1 MSCSRRKMQSSAL
14 VSAQSSPRHR
24 FLNGTQKNPI
34 SSSFSLP
41 SISPSLVTK
50 ILVILPQEP
59 QFTVFVA
66 NGKKIWRY
74 ALSGNNPV
82 SNRDGKKP
90 SEMCYPS
97 LSWHLKHSQ
106 QYVCPSFFF
115 APYVWIWLKSCHFIL
130 SPASPNLQMNRYFWQ
145 QNCSQLTNHVFIF
158 SLSHKVFSTEKQDD
172 VISN

>member
-34 SSSFSLP
+34 SSSFPFP

-50 ILVILPQEP
+50 YWYFCL
-59 QFTVFVA
+59 
-66 NGKKIWRY
+66 N
-74 ALSGNNPV
+74 ALRGNNPV
-82 SNRDGKKP
+82 SNRDGKTP
-90 SEMCYPS
+90 SEMCYPA
-97 LSWHLKHSQ
+97 LSWHSKHSQ

-115 APYVWIWLKSCHFIL
+115 APCVWIWLKSCHFIL
-130 SPASPNLQMNRYFWQ
+130 SPASPNFHLQMNRYFWQ